1 MEMALKSLGL
11 VHKGL
16 AINHWRVAVDTM
28 KANHPLIDTKQMS
41 IEEAIPAELVPG
53 GEVDLLWASP
63 SCTHHSRAKG
73 GKPRSNQLRAQP
85 ELVLTWLDQLFVRRI
100 IIENVPEFVQW
111 GPLGKNGKPIKSK
124 VGACFQKWVEA
135 IEARNYVVEW
145 RIVNCADY
153 GDATSRRRFFLKAVR
168 RGCGRIR
175 WPEPTHA
182 ENPETDLW
190 GKTLKKWRGVRECLD
205 LTDLGRSIFEPGR
218 NLALNTLR
226 RVDVGMQKFNGM
238 SFLMDM
244 LGAGEGDES
253 RVHPL
258 TEPMPVQH
266 ASGNRCAVVRPFIVK
281 MNHNA
286 SAEDIEKPL
295 TTVMSGGQHHA
306 LCTPFIVRAN
316 RGCYAE
322 SVDKPLSSEQA
333 HTVHHALCTPFLVNN
348 NTNNVPKPL
357 DKPAPTLTTGNHA
370 MLCQPVIIDH
380 FKNGEAH
387 SADEPLGAQTT
398 HDRYS
403 VATPFIVE
411 HRKGGKAKPLDGP
424 IGAQT
429 TKDKF
434 SVCTPLI
441 LGQNGGA
448 QARPIDEPC
457 PTIATKGAIRLATP
471 VIVDMSRPGGND
483 SGHIGSADEPI
494 RTITTFDNVQ
504 VATPLI
510 LDMSHPGDAND
521 ERRVASGDE
530 PLRTVTTRNNL
541 AIGTPVIIAQQGGS
555 DVSADKPVPTITTQC
570 RIRVATPVIVDGVDA
585 SYLPRLPDG
594 RYLDI
599 RLRMLKPSEL
609 AAAHSFP
616 KGYKLT
622 GNRTEQVKQIGNSV
636 PVRTAEAMCRAD
648 LEVA

>member
-1 MEMALKSLGL
+1 MKRELNTVDLFCGAGGASTGMEMALESLGL
-11 VHKGL
+11 VHHGL

-28 KANHPLIDTKQMS
+28 RVNHPLIDTKQMS
-41 IEEAIPAELVPG
+41 IEEAVPADLVPS

-111 GPLGKNGKPIKSK
+111 GPLNKSGKPIKAK
-124 VGACFQKWVEA
+124 VGSCFQAWVDA
-135 IEARNYVVEW
+135 IKARNYIVEW
-145 RIVNCADY
+145 RVVNCADF
-153 GDATSRRRFFLKAVR
+153 GDATSRKRFFLKAVR
-168 RGCGRIR
+168 KGCGQIR

-205 LTDLGRSIFEPGR
+205 LSDLGRSIFEPGR
-218 NLALNTLR
+218 NLAMNTLR

-253 RVHPL
+253 RVHSL
-258 TEPMPVQH
+258 NEPMPVQH

-286 SAEDIEKPL
+286 SAEDIDKPL

-306 LCTPFIVRAN
+306 LCQPFIIDYFGLKHDHKFHVK
-316 RGCYAE
+316 
-322 SVDKPLSSEQA
+322 SVDKPLP
-333 HTVHHALCTPFLVNN
+333 TVTTEPHHYLCQPFLVNN
-348 NTNNVPKPL
+348 NTNNVPRGL
-357 DKPAPTLTTGNHA
+357 DEPAPTLTTGNHA

-387 SADEPLGAQTT
+387 SAGEPLGAQTT

-411 HRKGGKAKPLDGP
+411 HRKNGKAKPLDGP

-448 QARPIDEPC
+448 HARPIDEPC

-471 VIVDMSRPGGND
+471 VIVDMSHPAGND
-483 SGHIGSADEPI
+483 SGHIGSADDPI
-494 RTITTFDNVQ
+494 RTITTFDNIQ

-510 LDMSHPGDAND
+510 VDMSHPGDKND
-521 ERRVASGDE
+521 ERRVASGDT
-530 PLRTVTTRNNL
+530 PLKTVTTRNNL
-541 AIGTPVIIAQQGGS
+541 AV
-555 DVSADKPVPTITTQC
+555 VN
-570 RIRVATPVIVDGVDA
+570 
-585 SYLPRLPDG
+585 LPMLPDG
-594 RYLDI
+594 RLLDI

-616 KGYKLT
+616 KDYKLT

-636 PVRTAEAMCRAD
+636 PVMTAAAMVRAD
-648 LEVA
+648 LEAA